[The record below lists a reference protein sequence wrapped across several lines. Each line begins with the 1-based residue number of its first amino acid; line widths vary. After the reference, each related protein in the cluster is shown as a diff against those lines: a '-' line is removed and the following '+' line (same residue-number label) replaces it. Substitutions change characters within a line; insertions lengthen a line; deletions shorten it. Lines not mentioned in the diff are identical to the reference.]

1 MRHYSTSQLSET
13 AQTPT
18 CLCSGIG
25 ALAPIVPAPPP
36 RARELSERNRNARET
51 AALLRAARLRD
62 LLAAIAEWE
71 RASGSDRVW
80 WRRDARH
87 RLAEWRTLYRTPERA
102 AFQQAV
108 ARSRTAR
115 P

>member
-1 MRHYSTSQLSET
+1 MRHRLPPELSET
-13 AQTPT
+13 AQTLT
-18 CLCSGIG
+18 CLRSGMG
-25 ALAPIVPAPPP
+25 ALDPIVPAPPP

-62 LLAAIAEWE
+62 LLASVEEW
-71 RASGSDRVW
+71 RHASGSDRVW

-87 RLAEWRTLYRTPERA
+87 RLAEWRRLYRIPERT
-102 AFQQAV
+102 AFQAAV
-108 ARSRTAR
+108 ARSQAAR